1 MKMDIQ
7 TTKIELVKLILNIDN
22 KSIVEKIFN
31 LIKSEQSD
39 FWNELSRQEQEE
51 IRLGIKQLDAGRRIS
66 FNDFLKKVS

>member
-7 TTKIELVKLILNIDN
+7 TTKIELVKLILSIDN
-22 KSIVEKIFN
+22 KNIVEKIFN

-51 IRLGIKQLDAGRRIS
+51 IRH
-66 FNDFLKKVS
+66 

>member
-22 KSIVEKIFN
+22 KRIVEKILN

-39 FWNELSRQEQEE
+39 FWNELSRQEQKE
-51 IRLGIKQLDAGRRIS
+51 IQLGIKQLDAGRRIS

>member
-51 IRLGIKQLDAGRRIS
+51 IRLGIKQLDAGKRIS
-66 FNDFLKKVS
+66 FDDFLIKVS

>member
-22 KSIVEKIFN
+22 KSIVEKILN

-51 IRLGIKQLDAGRRIS
+51 IRLGIKQLDARQRIS